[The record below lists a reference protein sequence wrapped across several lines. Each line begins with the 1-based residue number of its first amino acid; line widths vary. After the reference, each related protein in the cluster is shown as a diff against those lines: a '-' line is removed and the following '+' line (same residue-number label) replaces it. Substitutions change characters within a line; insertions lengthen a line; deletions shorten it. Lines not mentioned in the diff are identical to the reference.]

1 MDELLP
7 AIGHRLRAARAFLGL
22 SQEDVAA
29 RAQLNTSYLSQI
41 ERGRKAPSLAVLV
54 RLSRA
59 VGLSLTELFADQEA
73 TTSTIGDREVAALLR
88 SVPEDRRGEVLDII
102 RAVVNI
108 SVS

>member
-7 AIGHRLRAARAFLGL
+7 AIGNRLRAARATLGL

-54 RLSRA
+54 RLSGA
-59 VGLSLTELFADQEA
+59 VGMSLTELFADQEV
-73 TTSTIGDREVAALLR
+73 TTATIGDREVAALLG

-102 RAVVNI
+102 RAVVNL
-108 SVS
+108 SVP